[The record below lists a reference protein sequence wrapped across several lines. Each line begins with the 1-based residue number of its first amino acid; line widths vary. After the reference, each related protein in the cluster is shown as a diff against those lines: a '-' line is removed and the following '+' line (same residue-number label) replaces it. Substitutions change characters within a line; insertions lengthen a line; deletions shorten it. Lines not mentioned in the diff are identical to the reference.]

1 MEEVT
6 LPAPPEGYEYKLV
19 RDKKR
24 QSEPKRPQVK
34 DKDPSELTPRQR
46 ATLKY
51 NEKNR
56 EKILEEKRQKYQ
68 EKKKQKVSELGTTP
82 S

>member
-1 MEEVT
+1 MAEVT

-19 RDKKR
+19 SSIKK
-24 QSEPKRPQVK
+24 SRPRIK
-34 DKDPSELTPRQR
+34 DKDPSELTPRQK

-56 EKILEEKRQKYQ
+56 EKINEKSLNRYH
-68 EKKKQKVSELGTTP
+68 EKKK
-82 S
+82 